1 MTKYL
6 WIGLV
11 VISLLLG
18 ACGYGRVTQGP
29 AAAMIGEDLK
39 ANQAECW
46 WIGLGPTCPQV
57 EKR

>member
-1 MTKYL
+1 MKYL

-11 VISLLLG
+11 SVSLLLG

-29 AAAMIGEDLK
+29 ANAMIGEDLK

-46 WIGLGPTCPQV
+46 WVGLMATCPEV